1 MDNERFLVSSKNNRE
16 ERKSIDQKPEEQKSE
31 PSKKMFT
38 CPYKDCG
45 KQFTESGNLKTHI
58 RIHVLIPWTKS

>member
-1 MDNERFLVSSKNNRE
+1 MENERSLASSKNIKE
-16 ERKSIDQKPEEQKSE
+16 ERNGNEQKTEEIKTESC
-31 PSKKMFT
+31 KKMFT

-58 RIHVLIPWTKS
+58 RIHVPSV